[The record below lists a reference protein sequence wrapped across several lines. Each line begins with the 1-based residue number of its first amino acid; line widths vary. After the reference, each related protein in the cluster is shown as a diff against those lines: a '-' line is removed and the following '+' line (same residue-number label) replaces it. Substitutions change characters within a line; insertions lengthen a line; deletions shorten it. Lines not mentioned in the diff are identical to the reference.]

1 MDILN
6 CRVTKSDTQIT
17 KFFGKQVDGTWH
29 TGCDI
34 TAHNVYSICDGVV
47 INIAKEQAGTFVVTV
62 QYDNN
67 RCVRYGNLSDVEVS
81 LGKPIVDGQMVGR
94 AAKSVHFEYCLKNQT
109 SRFPFRVGSATYYKT
124 DPIQIIR
131 DEIAFMSYGK
141 NMGMQNP

>member
-6 CRVTKSDTQIT
+6 CRVTKSDTQVT

-34 TAHNVYSICDGVV
+34 TAQNVYSICDGVV
-47 INIAKEQAGTFVVTV
+47 INIAKEQSSTFVVTV
-62 QYDNN
+62 QYNAN
-67 RCVRYGNLSDVEVS
+67 RCVRYGNLVSVEVT

-94 AAKSVHFEYCLKNQT
+94 AAKSVHFEYCVKD
-109 SRFPFRVGSATYYKT
+109 SVSKFPFRVGLSTYYKV
-124 DPIQIIR
+124 DPIDLIA
-131 DEIAFMSYGK
+131 DKIAFMSHGK